1 MIIDGDPYYLQKYRS
16 VHNHEVDTNL
26 IINEALIL
34 EKDMHRKGA
43 QVILPQS
50 LMAIQEHCAQRRREI
65 NDEKIT

>member
-1 MIIDGDPYYLQKYRS
+1 MLEDMIIDGDPYYLQKYRS

-43 QVILPQS
+43 QVILP
-50 LMAIQEHCAQRRREI
+50 
-65 NDEKIT
+65 